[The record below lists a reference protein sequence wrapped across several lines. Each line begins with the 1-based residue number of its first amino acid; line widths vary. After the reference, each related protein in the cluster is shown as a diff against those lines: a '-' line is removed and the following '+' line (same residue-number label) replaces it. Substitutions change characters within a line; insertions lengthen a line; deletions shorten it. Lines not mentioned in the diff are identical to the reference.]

1 MNVAG
6 LLIRLYPPGIREQW
20 GSEIAREARAAGP
33 GSWFDTAAGAAKLW
47 LHPSDWPQTT
57 SGQTSRVLATGFAAV
72 TAAAALLVRAAGDT
86 SLTASVEHPA
96 TSAWLAPILA
106 GAALATPL
114 PPLRRIALGRLATA
128 AARTLIAPVLAFGML
143 FLLAHSRLIVHPT
156 GVADVLLVAYYWATL
171 GFIGIHLCLLVARVG
186 RIAVLPSARR
196 QRLALL
202 FLGTG
207 LALAAVQ
214 TLRGDA
220 LVLSC
225 GLTVLA
231 AVVLR
236 AGLDLRRIAQ

>member
-1 MNVAG
+1 MNVPG
-6 LLIRLYPPGIREQW
+6 FLVRLYPPAIREQW
-20 GSEIAREARAAGP
+20 GSEIAREVRAAGP

-47 LHPSDWPQTT
+47 LHPSDWPETAD
-57 SGQTSRVLATGFAAV
+57 GQTSRVLATGFAAV
-72 TAAAALLVRAAGDT
+72 TAAAALLVRAAGHA
-86 SLTASVEHPA
+86 SLTVSVERPA

-106 GAALATPL
+106 GTALATPL

-128 AARTLIAPVLAFGML
+128 AARTLTAPIIAFGML

-156 GVADVLLVAYYWATL
+156 GVAHALLIVYYWATL
-171 GFIGIHLCLLVARVG
+171 SFIGIHLCLLTARVG
-186 RIAVLPSARR
+186 RIAVLPSTRR
-196 QRLALL
+196 QRAALL

-214 TLRGDA
+214 TLRGDT

-236 AGLDLRRIAQ
+236 AGLDLRHIAP